1 MPVIK
6 CRSCSGVGKDEK
18 GKTCRECSGQDET
31 TDWLSEEQ
39 RRKLWKKKK

>member
-6 CRSCSGVGKDEK
+6 CRSCNGAKVDEK
-18 GKTCRECSGQDET
+18 GKTCRECNGQGET
-31 TDWLSEEQ
+31 TAWLSEEQ